1 MTSDRTRLFPQSARG
16 LQYAADILQNAAASN
31 TPSSRSAG
39 YNLATN
45 ILLPFAIEMALK
57 GLLEQF
63 NRNAATRETFRTTG
77 HDLIDLFDRLPEGTQ
92 MRISDHWTRRMA
104 FSGGN
109 LMEWPSVRHFL
120 SVHRNSFE
128 NWRYIQTSAMDVPYI
143 AAQCLIS
150 TVIDE
155 ASTVDAEPMNLS
167 QACEVLRTEVV
178 RLLEEAEK
186 HKAKARRAEAPLAT
200 RIDTGDPQVMFDPQ
214 WGDVRGH
221 QQSASAFVR
230 RAHLLKKLATGEMIE
245 WWDRV
250 EPKPGTVLIAN
261 DMRALEEYLGE
272 EWLDPE
278 VRRAAETVYARIND
292 AIQDRGFQR
301 DSPGQYVSK

>member
-16 LQYAADILQNAAASN
+16 LQYAADVLQNAAASI
-31 TPSSRSAG
+31 TPSSQSAG

-45 ILLPFAIEMALK
+45 ILLPFAIEVALK

-63 NRNAATRETFRTTG
+63 NRNATAHETFRTTG
-77 HDLIDLFDRLPEGTQ
+77 HDLIDLFDRLPEVTQ

-120 SVHRNSFE
+120 SAHRNSFE
-128 NWRYIQTSAMDVPYI
+128 NWRYIQTGAMSVPYT

-150 TVIDE
+150 AVIDE
-155 ASTVDAEPMNLS
+155 TATVDAEPMDLS
-167 QACEVLRTEVV
+167 HACEVLLAEVA

-186 HKAKARRAEAPLAT
+186 HKAKARRAEEPLVA
-200 RIDTGDPQVMFDPQ
+200 RIDTGDPQIMFDPQ
-214 WGDVRGH
+214 WGDARGH
-221 QQSASAFVR
+221 RQSASAFVR
-230 RAHLLKKLATGEMIE
+230 KAHLLRKLATGKITE
-245 WWDRV
+245 WWNRV

-261 DMRALEEYLGE
+261 DMRALEEYLSE

-278 VRRAAETVYARIND
+278 VRRAAETIYLRIN
-292 AIQDRGFQR
+292 AAVQDRGFQR
-301 DSPGQYVSK
+301 DAPGQYVSK